1 MLILAKN
8 LVLRRVIAVLCGEGP
23 TLAKTG
29 RALRKP
35 GPPFSRTTLGK
46 YLPFGRP
53 AGWAGMV
60 APQPS
65 SQTISTGGVVASNDC
80 LRVLHDLP
88 ADGTLQGLSPLAV
101 AVLVTAALQGNS

>member
-1 MLILAKN
+1 
-8 LVLRRVIAVLCGEGP
+8 
-23 TLAKTG
+23 
-29 RALRKP
+29 
-35 GPPFSRTTLGK
+35 
-46 YLPFGRP
+46 
-53 AGWAGMV
+53 MV